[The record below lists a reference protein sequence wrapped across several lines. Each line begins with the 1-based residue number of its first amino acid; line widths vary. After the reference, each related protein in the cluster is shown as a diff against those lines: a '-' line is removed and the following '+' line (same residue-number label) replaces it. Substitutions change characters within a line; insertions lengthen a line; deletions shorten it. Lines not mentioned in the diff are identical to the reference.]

1 MFVFFLLSAL
11 ICLKI
16 DSKLHYYCGFRV
28 SVFVRNCSYISHL
41 EVKLFQELFCP
52 FSWCFHGVSN
62 KRAKWYCLII
72 LLNYFENILVS
83 DSVTKAAV
91 NYLSL
96 KLCTMKFAVIILN
109 LFFLTNAADLKFLKL
124 ESCTSSNE
132 TLIELKVCT
141 LGAKGFNISLDVKR
155 SIKKFFVRIL
165 NSLNLTKSSC
175 SFIRLKSQF
184 TWNRS
189 QDTDSCSRVRVW
201 NGAVWCRSQ
210 SSQMGWS
217 DTCSINWEKIV
228 RNLFRNVHIMGII
241 RWLKGSSTAY
251 LRRFIQRAF
260 IACLRN
266 SQIL

>member
-1 MFVFFLLSAL
+1 M
-11 ICLKI
+11 
-16 DSKLHYYCGFRV
+16 
-28 SVFVRNCSYISHL
+28 
-41 EVKLFQELFCP
+41 
-52 FSWCFHGVSN
+52 
-62 KRAKWYCLII
+62 I
-72 LLNYFENILVS
+72 LLNDLSHYQIVNNKLARESNYFENILVS

-155 SIKKFFVRIL
+155 SIKKFFVRIR

-184 TWNRS
+184 T
-189 QDTDSCSRVRVW
+189 
-201 NGAVWCRSQ
+201 
-210 SSQMGWS
+210 
-217 DTCSINWEKIV
+217 
-228 RNLFRNVHIMGII
+228 
-241 RWLKGSSTAY
+241 
-251 LRRFIQRAF
+251 
-260 IACLRN
+260 
-266 SQIL
+266 